1 MEEINESLIESLF
14 PQQNRGKLVEGYKHL
29 VNKYSYLMP
38 ENLNPRVKVALAL
51 QCENLS
57 RETKAARSMLNEDST
72 TSNLPTSVFPTT
84 FAFPLIAQVFPN
96 LVAQQLCSVQP
107 MNAPI
112 GKVYYKSYMDETT
125 GASLTHRGN
134 SALTIEVPAGIR
146 KARMQLAA
154 STVTAEKRM
163 LQARWSTELQE
174 DALALA
180 NLNVE
185 SDLMQALA
193 AEVLAEIDWV
203 ILSEMVAGANNAV
216 TYASAQMSGETITE
230 SQKRLYRS
238 IVDAD
243 ALVFGKRYMQTNFI
257 IGSPSAVAL
266 LRKLDDFAIDEGF
279 NVNTTMGVRHFG
291 IFAGQWDV
299 YTAPQFPN
307 TNQLL
312 MGIKGEGYIYAPYIA
327 LELMPGWY
335 DPDHDE
341 YVRDVRTRSAHLL
354 TIPDAYVTVTLS

>member
-1 MEEINESLIESLF
+1 MDEINESLIDNIF
-14 PQQNRGKLVEGYKHL
+14 PQQDRGKLVEGYRQLVKKYEHL
-29 VNKYSYLMP
+29 MRPGLDP
-38 ENLNPRVKVALAL
+38 KVQVGLAL
-51 QCENLS
+51 QCENLR
-57 RETKAARSMLNEDST
+57 RETKSSRSMLLEDQT
-72 TSNLPTSVFPTT
+72 TANLATSVFPTT

-112 GKVYYKSYMDETT
+112 GKVYYKSYIDETT
-125 GASLTHRGN
+125 GASLTHKGN

-146 KARMQLAA
+146 KTRMNLTAT
-154 STVTAEKRM
+154 TVTAEKRM
-163 LQARWSTELQE
+163 LQARWSTEVQE

-203 ILSEMVAGANNAV
+203 ILSEMVAGANNQV
-216 TYASAQMSGETITE
+216 VYTQAQLTGETITE

-257 IGSPSAVAL
+257 VGGPQATAL
-266 LRKLDDFAIDEGF
+266 LRKLDDFAIDAGY
-279 NVNTTMGVRHFG
+279 NMNTTMGVRHFG
-291 IFAGQWDV
+291 VFAGQWDV
-299 YTAPQFPN
+299 YTAPQYPN
-307 TNQLL
+307 NNQLL
-312 MGIKGEGYIYAPYIA
+312 MGIRGEGYIYAPYIA

-354 TIPDAYVTVTLS
+354 TIPDAYCTVSIA